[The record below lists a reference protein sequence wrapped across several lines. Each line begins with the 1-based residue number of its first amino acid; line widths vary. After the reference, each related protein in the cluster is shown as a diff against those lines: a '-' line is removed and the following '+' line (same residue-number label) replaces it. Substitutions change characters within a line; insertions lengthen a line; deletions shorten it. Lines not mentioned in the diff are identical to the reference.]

1 MMSTECLM
9 RSKPGEI
16 MVDSWEGL
24 PVRARY
30 FRVMDAEFPLRVG
43 RLGPTEGEM
52 TALQVP
58 GLS

>member
-1 MMSTECLM
+1 
-9 RSKPGEI
+9 

-30 FRVMDAEFPLRVG
+30 FRLMDAEFPLRLG
-43 RLGPTEGEM
+43 RLGPAEAEM